1 MKYLNELNSFHEWL
15 QYNPDVSYSARLLW
29 YALMHYNNKCGWKQ
43 EFNVATSSL
52 ELDTGLSKQSII
64 RARNVLKQYGRIDF
78 KTRSGRQSTIYE
90 IIPFE
95 FHTGTQGDTQEY
107 TQSDTQEYTQ
117 SDTQEYTQGD
127 TQSNTQGD
135 TIHRLDKTR
144 LLSTNTNVLVEGES
158 PPAKEKKKA
167 TRKVFV
173 KPTPTEIQSYVD
185 EHNLQIDPE
194 RFFDYYEGNGWKV
207 GKNPMKDWKATA
219 RNWSRRNEEN
229 GGEYNKRTRV
239 TTTNEPKT
247 DEYADLYL

>member
-117 SDTQEYTQGD
+117 GD

-167 TRKVFV
+167 TRKVFI
-173 KPTPTEIQSYVD
+173 KPTPLEIQTYVD
-185 EHNLQIDPE
+185 EHQLNVDVE

-219 RNWSRRNEEN
+219 RNWSRNSFDK
-229 GGEYNKRTRV
+229 GGGSNKRASTKA
-239 TTTNEPKT
+239 TIEPK
-247 DEYADLYL
+247 DKYAELYL

>member
-1 MKYLNELNSFHEWL
+1 M
-15 QYNPDVSYSARLLW
+15 
-29 YALMHYNNKCGWKQ
+29 
-43 EFNVATSSL
+43 
-52 ELDTGLSKQSII
+52 SKQSII

-95 FHTGTQGDTQEY
+95 YHTGTQSN
-107 TQSDTQEYTQ
+107 TQSD
-117 SDTQEYTQGD
+117 TQGD
-127 TQSNTQGD
+127 TQSDTQGD

-158 PPAKEKKKA
+158 QPTKEKKKA
-167 TRKVFV
+167 PRKVFV
-173 KPTPTEIQSYVD
+173 KPTPTEIQTYVD
-185 EHNLQIDPE
+185 EHNLQVDVE

-219 RNWSRRNEEN
+219 RNWSRNSFDK
-229 GGEYNKRTRV
+229 GGGSNQRTRV
-239 TTTNEPKT
+239 TTTNEPKP

>member
-90 IIPFE
+90 IIPFAY
-95 FHTGTQGDTQEY
+95 HTGTQSDTQGDTQEY
-107 TQSDTQEYTQ
+107 TQSDTQG
-117 SDTQEYTQGD
+117 DTQGD

-167 TRKVFV
+167 MRKVFV
-173 KPTPTEIQSYVD
+173 KPTPTEIQTYVD
-185 EHNLQIDPE
+185 EHQLHVDVN

-219 RNWSRRNEEN
+219 RNWSRNSFDK
-229 GGEYNKRTRV
+229 GGGSNQRTRV

>member
-90 IIPFE
+90 IIPFAY
-95 FHTGTQGDTQEY
+95 HTGTQSDTQCDTQEY
-107 TQSDTQEYTQ
+107 TQSD
-117 SDTQEYTQGD
+117 TQGD

-144 LLSTNTNVLVEGES
+144 LLSTNTNVLVEVES
-158 PPAKEKKKA
+158 PPTKEKKKA
-167 TRKVFV
+167 TRKIFV
-173 KPTPTEIQSYVD
+173 KPTPTEIQTYVD
-185 EHNLQIDPE
+185 EHNLHVDVN

-219 RNWSRRNEEN
+219 RNWSRNNFDKGGGSNQRTSTN
-229 GGEYNKRTRV
+229 GEIKH
-239 TTTNEPKT
+239 KQ
-247 DEYADLYL
+247 DKYADLYL

>member
-90 IIPFE
+90 IIPFAY
-95 FHTGTQGDTQEY
+95 HTGTQSDTQGDTQEY
-107 TQSDTQEYTQ
+107 TQSN
-117 SDTQEYTQGD
+117 TQGD

-173 KPTPTEIQSYVD
+173 KPTPLEIQTYVD
-185 EHNLQIDPE
+185 EHQLNVDVE

-219 RNWSRRNEEN
+219 RNWSRNN
-229 GGEYNKRTRV
+229 FGKGGGSNQYASFNRTA
-239 TTTNEPKT
+239 EPKQ

>member
-1 MKYLNELNSFHEWL
+1 MGYIDELNSFQRWILTE
-15 QYNPDVSYSARLLW
+15 PTITTSEIALW
-29 YALMHYNNKCGWKQ
+29 YALMHYNNTTGWKE
-43 EFNVATSSL
+43 EFNVAINVLEVSTKMTSKTIL
-52 ELDTGLSKQSII
+52 K
-64 RARNVLKQYGRIDF
+64 ARNRLKQLGRIDF
-78 KTRSGRQSTIYE
+78 YSRGGRQSAVYR
-90 IIPFE
+90 IIPFVGNNSQQMVQQIE
-95 FHTGTQGDTQEY
+95 PLLVQQPVQ
-107 TQSDTQEYTQ
+107 QSVYIPRIE
-117 SDTQEYTQGD
+117 E
-127 TQSNTQGD
+127 N
-135 TIHRLDKTR
+135 R

-173 KPTPTEIQSYVD
+173 KPTPTEIQGYVD

>member
-95 FHTGTQGDTQEY
+95 YHTGTQ
-107 TQSDTQEYTQ
+107 SN
-117 SDTQEYTQGD
+117 TQGD

-144 LLSTNTNVLVEGES
+144 LLSTNTSVLVAGES

-167 TRKVFV
+167 PRKVFV
-173 KPTPTEIQSYVD
+173 KPTPIEIQAYVD
-185 EHNLQIDPE
+185 EHQLNVDVE

-219 RNWSRRNEEN
+219 RNWSRNN
-229 GGEYNKRTRV
+229 FDKGGGSNKRASTDGAI
-239 TTTNEPKT
+239 EPKQ

>member
-90 IIPFE
+90 IIPFAC
-95 FHTGTQGDTQEY
+95 HTGTQSDTQGDTQEY
-107 TQSDTQEYTQ
+107 TQSD
-117 SDTQEYTQGD
+117 TQGD

-144 LLSTNTNVLVEGES
+144 LLSTNTHVLVEGES
-158 PPAKEKKKA
+158 PPKVEKKKT

-173 KPTPTEIQSYVD
+173 KPTPLEIQTYVD
-185 EHNLQIDPE
+185 EHQLHVDVE

-219 RNWSRRNEEN
+219 RNWSRNSFDKGGGSNQRTSTN
-229 GGEYNKRTRV
+229 GATK
-239 TTTNEPKT
+239 PKQ
-247 DEYADLYL
+247 DKYADLYL

>member
-1 MKYLNELNSFHEWL
+1 MKYINELNSFHEWL

-43 EFNVATSSL
+43 EFNAATSSL

-64 RARNVLKQYGRIDF
+64 KARNVLKQYGRIDF
-78 KTRSGRQSTIYE
+78 KTRAGRQSTIYR
-90 IIPFE
+90 IIPFA
-95 FHTGTQGDTQEY
+95 FLTGTQEY
-107 TQSDTQEYTQ
+107 TQEY
-117 SDTQEYTQGD
+117 
-127 TQSNTQGD
+127 TQGD

-173 KPTPTEIQSYVD
+173 KPTPTEIQTYVD
-185 EHNLQIDPE
+185 EHNLQVDVE

-219 RNWSRRNEEN
+219 RNWSRNN
-229 GGEYNKRTRV
+229 FDKGGGSNKRASTDGAI
-239 TTTNEPKT
+239 EPKQ

>member
-90 IIPFE
+90 IIPFAY
-95 FHTGTQGDTQEY
+95 HTGTQ
-107 TQSDTQEYTQ
+107 SD
-117 SDTQEYTQGD
+117 TQGD

-144 LLSTNTNVLVEGES
+144 LLSTNSNVLVEVES
-158 PPAKEKKKA
+158 PPTKEKKKE

-173 KPTPTEIQSYVD
+173 KPTPTEIQTYVD
-185 EHNLQIDPE
+185 EHQLHVDVN

-219 RNWSRRNEEN
+219 RNWSRNSFDKGGGSNQRTSTN
-229 GGEYNKRTRV
+229 GATK
-239 TTTNEPKT
+239 PKQ
-247 DEYADLYL
+247 DKYADLYL

>member
-1 MKYLNELNSFHEWL
+1 MKYINELNSFHEWL

-95 FHTGTQGDTQEY
+95 CHTG

-117 SDTQEYTQGD
+117 SDTQ
-127 TQSNTQGD
+127 SNTQGD
-135 TIHRLDKTR
+135 TQGDNIHRLDKTR
-144 LLSTNTNVLVEGES
+144 LLLTNTNVLVEGES
-158 PPAKEKKKA
+158 PPTKEKKKA

-173 KPTPTEIQSYVD
+173 KPTPSEIQTYVD
-185 EHNLQIDPE
+185 EHQLNVDVE

-219 RNWSRRNEEN
+219 RNWSRNN
-229 GGEYNKRTRV
+229 FDKGGGFNQRASFNRTA
-239 TTTNEPKT
+239 EPKQ

>member
-90 IIPFE
+90 IIPFAC
-95 FHTGTQGDTQEY
+95 HTGTQSD

-117 SDTQEYTQGD
+117 SDTQGD

-144 LLSTNTNVLVEGES
+144 LLSTNSNELVEGKS
-158 PPAKEKKKA
+158 PPKVEKKKA

-173 KPTPTEIQSYVD
+173 KPTLTEIQTYVD
-185 EHNLQIDPE
+185 EHQLNVDVE

-219 RNWSRRNEEN
+219 RNWSRNSFDK
-229 GGEYNKRTRV
+229 GGGSNQRASFNRTA
-239 TTTNEPKT
+239 EPKQ

>member
-90 IIPFE
+90 IIPFT
-95 FHTGTQGDTQEY
+95 FHTG

-117 SDTQEYTQGD
+117 SDTQEYTQSD

-173 KPTPTEIQSYVD
+173 KPTPLEIQTYVD
-185 EHNLQIDPE
+185 EHQLNVDVE

-219 RNWSRRNEEN
+219 RNWSRNSFDK
-229 GGEYNKRTRV
+229 GGGSNKRTS
-239 TTTNEPKT
+239 TKATIEPK
-247 DEYADLYL
+247 DKYAELYL

>member
-95 FHTGTQGDTQEY
+95 YHTGTQSDTQGDTQSN
-107 TQSDTQEYTQ
+107 TQGD
-117 SDTQEYTQGD
+117 TQGD

-144 LLSTNTNVLVEGES
+144 LLSTNTSVLVAGES

-167 TRKVFV
+167 PRKVFV
-173 KPTPTEIQSYVD
+173 KPTPIEIQAYVD
-185 EHNLQIDPE
+185 EHQLNVDVE

-219 RNWSRRNEEN
+219 RNWSRNN
-229 GGEYNKRTRV
+229 FDKGGGSNKRASTDGAI
-239 TTTNEPKT
+239 EPKQ

>member
-90 IIPFE
+90 IIPFAC
-95 FHTGTQGDTQEY
+95 HTGTQSDTQDDTQSDTQGDTQ
-107 TQSDTQEYTQ
+107 SN
-117 SDTQEYTQGD
+117 

-144 LLSTNTNVLVEGES
+144 LLSTNTNVLVEVES
-158 PPAKEKKKA
+158 LPQIEKRKA

-173 KPTPTEIQSYVD
+173 KPTPLEIQNYVN
-185 EHNLQIDPE
+185 EQNLQIDPA

-219 RNWSRRNEEN
+219 RNWSRRNEDN
-229 GGEYNKRTRV
+229 GGEYNQRTS
-239 TTTNEPKT
+239 TNGATKPKQ
-247 DEYADLYL
+247 DKYADLYL